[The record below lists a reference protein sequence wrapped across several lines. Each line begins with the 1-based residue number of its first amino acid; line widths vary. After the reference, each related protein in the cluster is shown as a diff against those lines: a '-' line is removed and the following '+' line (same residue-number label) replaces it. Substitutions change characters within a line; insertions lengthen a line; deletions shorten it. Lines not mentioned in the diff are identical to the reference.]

1 MNDPTIQTA
10 SMAGRAD
17 RHRLYEASVQDT
29 ESELEFVAETFQ
41 ALTGRPLRL
50 LREDF
55 CGTANTACDWV
66 RKHPANR
73 ALAVDLDQSVLEW
86 GRRNHLSGLDADAR
100 SRIDVVHADV
110 MAVSEPK
117 ADAIIA
123 MNFSYYLFKTR
134 EQLKAYFKHCLHNLV
149 GDGVLIMDSFGGFE
163 AHRELEESTE
173 YDDFTYVWDQHHFD
187 PITHDT
193 ICQIHFEFPDGST
206 LRRAFE
212 YHWRLWTLP
221 EIQEL
226 LHEAGF
232 NDVGVYW
239 EGTDEETGE
248 GDGVYTRQA
257 HGEAD
262 AGWIAYIVARQT
274 SHSEETAR

>member
-1 MNDPTIQTA
+1 M
-10 SMAGRAD
+10 R
-17 RHRLYEASVQDT
+17 
-29 ESELEFVAETFQ
+29 F
-41 ALTGRPLRL
+41 

-66 RKHPANR
+66 RSHPDNR
-73 ALAVDLDQSVLEW
+73 AIAIDLDEEVLDW
-86 GRRNHLSGLDADAR
+86 GRRHHFQALSPEQQ
-100 SRIDVVHADV
+100 SRIEMVHNDVL
-110 MAVSEPK
+110 AVQEPK
-117 ADAIIA
+117 ADVIVA

-134 EQLKAYFKHCLHNLV
+134 EALRGYFEHCLAGLV
-149 GDGVLIMDSFGGFE
+149 DDGVLIMDSFGGFE

-173 YDDFTYVWDQHHFD
+173 YDGFTYIWDQHAFD

-193 ICQIHFEFPDGST
+193 ICQIHFEFPDGSKMHK
-206 LRRAFE
+206 AFE

-226 LHEAGF
+226 LKEAGF

-248 GDGVYTRQA
+248 GDGIYTRQE

-262 AGWIAYIVARQT
+262 AGWIAYLVAR
-274 SHSEETAR
+274 RVN

>member
-1 MNDPTIQTA
+1 MRDPSNKVGT
-10 SMAGRAD
+10 MADRAD
-17 RHRLYEASVQDT
+17 RHKLYEASVQDT

-41 ALTGRPLRL
+41 SLVGRPLRH

-66 RKHPANR
+66 RLHPDNR
-73 ALAVDLDQSVLEW
+73 AIGVDLDEEVLDW
-86 GRRNHLSGLDADAR
+86 GRRHHFARLDPDAQ
-100 SRIDVVHADV
+100 SRMTMVHADV
-110 MAVSEPK
+110 MGVSEPK
-117 ADAIIA
+117 VDAIIA
-123 MNFSYYLFKTR
+123 MNFSYYLFKSR
-134 EQLKAYFKHCLHNLV
+134 QSLRAYFKHCLDNLLD
-149 GDGVLIMDSFGGFE
+149 DGVLIMDSFGGFE

-173 YDDFTYVWDQHHFD
+173 YDDFTYVWDQHYFD

-193 ICQIHFEFPDGST
+193 ICQIHFEFPDGSK
-206 LRRAFE
+206 LPRAFE

-226 LHEAGF
+226 LGEAGF

-239 EGTDEETGE
+239 EGTDSDTGE

-262 AGWIAYIVARQT
+262 AGWIAYIVARHVKSNKEGEQ
-274 SHSEETAR
+274 

>member
-1 MNDPTIQTA
+1 MNKAKHPFKKTLAEQ
-10 SMAGRAD
+10 AD

-29 ESELEFVAETFQ
+29 ESELEFVSETFES
-41 ALTGRPLRL
+41 LSGRPLRF

-66 RKHPANR
+66 RAHSANR
-73 ALAVDLDQSVLEW
+73 AIAVDLDEEVLEW
-86 GRRNHLSGLDADAR
+86 GRQNHFQQLNPEQQ
-100 SRIDVVHADV
+100 SRVELVHSDVLQVH
-110 MAVSEPK
+110 EPK
-117 ADAIIA
+117 ADVIVA

-134 EQLKAYFKHCLHNLV
+134 DSLRSYFEHCLAGLV
-149 GDGVLIMDSFGGFE
+149 EDGVLIMDSFGGFE

-173 YDDFTYVWDQHHFD
+173 YDGFTYIWDQHAFD

-193 ICQIHFEFPDGST
+193 ICQIHFKFPDGSKMK
-206 LRRAFE
+206 RAFE

-226 LHEAGF
+226 LKEAGF

-248 GDGVYTRQA
+248 GDGVYTRSE

-262 AGWIAYIVARQT
+262 AGWIAYLVAR
-274 SHSEETAR
+274 RVN